1 MNKRYISLL
10 LVVISV
16 LFIGTGCDLLIKT
29 NKGQADLNWY
39 MGLTYQNEN
48 AKDIAYETGVEG
60 AVLAAVALENEYSDV
75 PGLVIG
81 DDSYINIETV
91 KDYIDDRFHWDSN
104 EGLIMFTSATD
115 IYESEVDSDV
125 LNGENLGYR
134 ISIVDGQYCYVNTKF
149 VGRFVDYK
157 YQVLEG
163 SEKVPTI
170 ISVEYSSGDKD
181 KAIISSNIEM
191 RTNGNYQNLIVTKLN
206 KNEEVRVIEKGDNW
220 TKVKNTT
227 GYIGYV
233 PTKKIKDETTISVE
247 FANDYAN
254 YTHITLDGKV
264 NLVWNQVYNQTANG
278 NLAGLIKK
286 VEGVN
291 VISPTWFSVVDKKG
305 NISSLADL
313 DYVEKAHNN
322 GMQVWPIIN
331 DFTDTEVTAKVL
343 AKTSTRRNLVNNIMY
358 FINSY
363 DLDGINVDFEY
374 VSLENSPHY
383 LQFLRELSIEMR
395 KAQKIFSI
403 DNYAPSE
410 WTMYYDRKQQGLLA
424 DYVIVM
430 NYDEHTAGS
439 DVPGSVASM
448 PFARKGIEDTIAE
461 VGDASRVISGIPFYT
476 RIWSEVPEDVSDGSG
491 VFIEDAANGNYY
503 LTSQAVGM
511 DGAKDAYKA
520 AGATP
525 EFDSETGQNYVSYV
539 TKGDVLNKIW
549 LEDETSIRSR
559 LDLMNEYELGGVAF
573 WALGQESDSIWKV
586 ISEYFK

>member
-1 MNKRYISLL
+1 MS
-10 LVVISV
+10 
-16 LFIGTGCDLLIKT
+16 TGCDLFIKT
-29 NKGQADLNWY
+29 NKGHADLNWY

-48 AKDIAYETGVEG
+48 AEDIAYETSVEG
-60 AVLAAVALENEYSDV
+60 ATFAAVALENEYSTM
-75 PGLVIG
+75 PGLIVG
-81 DDSYINIETV
+81 EDSYINIDTV

-104 EGLIMFTSATD
+104 EGLVMFTSATD
-115 IYESEVDSDV
+115 IYEADEDSSV
-125 LNGENLGYR
+125 LNGEDIGYT
-134 ISIVDGQYCYVNTKF
+134 ISIIDGEFCYLNTKF
-149 VGRFVDYK
+149 VGRYVDYK
-157 YQVLEG
+157 YEVFTG
-163 SEKVPTI
+163 SENVPTI
-170 ISVEYSSGDKD
+170 ISVEYTSGDKE

-191 RTNGNYQNLIVTKLN
+191 RTNGNYQNLIVTELSK
-206 KNEEVRVIEKGDNW
+206 KEEVSIIEKGDNW
-220 TKVKNTT
+220 TKVKNAT
-227 GYIGYV
+227 GFIGYV
-233 PTKKIKDETTISVE
+233 PTKNIKDETTISVE
-247 FANDYAN
+247 FANNYAT
-254 YTHITLDGKV
+254 YTHVTLDEKV

-278 NLAGLIKK
+278 NLTGLIAK

-313 DYVEKAHNN
+313 DYVEKAHAN

-343 AKTSTRRNLVNNIMY
+343 ANTSTRRNLVNNIMY

-374 VSLENSPHY
+374 VSLENSPNY

-395 KAQKIFSI
+395 QAQKIFSI
-403 DNYAPSE
+403 DNYVPSE
-410 WTMYYDRKQQGLLA
+410 WTMYYDRQQQGMLA

-430 NYDEHTAGS
+430 NYDEHAAGS
-439 DVPGSVASM
+439 DVAGSVASM

-461 VGDASRVISGIPFYT
+461 VGDSSRVISGIPFYT

-491 VFIEDAANGNYY
+491 VFIEDAVNGNYY
-503 LTSQAVGM
+503 LTSQAMGM

-520 AGATP
+520 AGAKP
-525 EFDSETGQNYVSYV
+525 EFDSETGQNFVSYI

-559 LDLMNEYELGGVAF
+559 LELMNEYELGGVAF
-573 WALGQESDSIWKV
+573 WALGQESDDIWKV
-586 ISEYFK
+586 ISEYFN